1 MTARGLRVE
10 VAEKL
15 VPPRFKWTDIN
26 RDLLPAGDDL
36 LAPELCAF
44 ELLGCRIVVL
54 DNQRNLLT
62 GRDLDFRWLEPVIL
76 DDEGVGCFLRRE
88 VGFSSQ
94 NQDERKHRVAHH
106 EGFFQEAN
114 ATYSHL

>member
-1 MTARGLRVE
+1 MTARGLWVE
-10 VAEKL
+10 VPEEL
-15 VPPRFKWTDIN
+15 VAPGLQRADIDG
-26 RDLLPAGDDL
+26 DLPSAGDDL
-36 LAPELCAF
+36 LAPELGAF
-44 ELLGCRIVVL
+44 KLLGCWIVVL

-106 EGFFQEAN
+106 EGFFQEA
-114 ATYSHL
+114 